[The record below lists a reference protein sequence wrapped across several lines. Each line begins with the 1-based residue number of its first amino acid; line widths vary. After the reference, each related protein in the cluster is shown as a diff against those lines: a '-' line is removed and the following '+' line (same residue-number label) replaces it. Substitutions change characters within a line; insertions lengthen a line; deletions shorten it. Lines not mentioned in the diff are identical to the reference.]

1 MRCQSIY
8 TTLVLFIIAIA
19 VLSSCNNQDEK
30 ADDGFFT
37 VHPIEK
43 NIPHYN
49 SNHIS
54 IDTNELDISDIS
66 LPDILVDIYKYL
78 QNPAKFERSSLE
90 VTVSGVRDVDISYLD
105 STTAVI
111 LDKRSDRFL
120 LYDLAANKT
129 TSLAQAG
136 RGPGDIAYTQEMVV
150 YDSTIYIAMEDMRVS
165 KFICQHDSCDYV
177 NTIPLDFSAVSIAKI
192 DSNTYAVLGQTV
204 RQGNSDPK
212 VDHKAVRIIDTSGN
226 VIKSFGN
233 FYETDDWIVLF
244 SMRGGFIRYI
254 EKQGKFI
261 LAYKHLPLLYIF
273 DEALNITQTYKF
285 EKYLQGEILYN
296 PGLNSASP
304 PRNDRTTINRI
315 ESIDENYLLII
326 TTTTFENNDGENESS
341 TSYQFQQDYYA
352 LNLKNSTSYYLGEHK
367 STLNS
372 VIYLMQR
379 NLIFNKGGMLYNI
392 KPE

>member
-1 MRCQSIY
+1 MRNQSIY
-8 TTLVLFIIAIA
+8 ITLVLFIIAIA
-19 VLSSCNNQDEK
+19 VLSSCNDQDEK
-30 ADDGFFT
+30 ADDGFLT

-43 NIPHYN
+43 NIPHHD

-54 IDTNELDISDIS
+54 IDADELDISDIS
-66 LPDILVDIYKYL
+66 LSDILIDLYKYL
-78 QNPAKFERSSLE
+78 QNPAKFEQSSLE
-90 VTVSGVRDVDISYLD
+90 ITVSGAQDVDISYLD

-120 LYDLAANKT
+120 LYELAANKT
-129 TSLAQAG
+129 TSLAQTG

-177 NTIPLDFSAVSIAKI
+177 NTIPIDYSAVSIAKI
-192 DSNTYAVLGQTV
+192 DNYTYAVLGQTV

-212 VDHKAVRIIDTSGN
+212 VDRKAVRIIDTNGN

-244 SMRGGFIRYI
+244 SMRGGFIRYS
-254 EKQGKFI
+254 EKQSKFI

-273 DEALNITQTYKF
+273 DEALDITQTYKL
-285 EKYLQGEILYN
+285 EKYLQGEVLYN
-296 PGLNSASP
+296 PALNAASP
-304 PRNDRTTINRI
+304 PRNDRTTIDKV
-315 ESIDENYLLII
+315 ELIDDNYLLII
-326 TTTTFENNDGENESS
+326 TTTTFENDEENESD
-341 TSYQFQQDYYA
+341 TSYKFQQDYYA
-352 LNLKNSTSYYLGEHK
+352 INLENNISYYFGEQK
-367 STLNS
+367 SDLKA
-372 VIYLMQR
+372 VIYPTQKK
-379 NLIFNKGGMLYNI
+379 LILNKGGMLYNI